1 MSVTWRHDMRKIVA
15 LALAVIIGLNLEC
28 QSESVISNAPNFG
41 KLECSQ
47 KFTRARHDGA
57 SAEPLLS
64 YHSSEAKF
72 LKPLRLRG
80 GSSPNSNFE
89 EVGKA
94 FVMHYYNIFDTNRA
108 GLQSLYQDMSMM
120 TFEGEKIQGAQ
131 AITQKL
137 TSLPFQTVKHEV
149 ITADSQPTASGG
161 VMVFVC
167 GNLKVVKCCNHLNQ
181 ASCSKLML
189 RLYRLTD
196 LRIP

>member
-1 MSVTWRHDMRKIVA
+1 MAAVFICLNIECQTKTVISFAPSRGILEKYSRVPVQQGLVQSP
-15 LALAVIIGLNLEC
+15 LAL
-28 QSESVISNAPNFG
+28 
-41 KLECSQ
+41 
-47 KFTRARHDGA
+47 
-57 SAEPLLS
+57 
-64 YHSSEAKF
+64 HSPDANF

-80 GSSPNSNFE
+80 GSTPNSNFE

-137 TSLPFQTVKHEV
+137 TSLHFQTVKHEV

-161 VMVFVC
+161 VLVFVC
-167 GNLKVVKCCNHLNQ
+167 GNLKVI
-181 ASCSKLML
+181 AWP
-189 RLYRLTD
+189 T
-196 LRIP
+196 